1 MSNCFVDTEKQLK
14 VLDAALEVFL
24 RFGFKKTTM
33 GDIAKRAE
41 MSRPSLYLV
50 YPNKEEILRAVFI
63 RKMEDFSREAE
74 RKLEKCSGLEAGIS
88 AVLNSWILEPYEL
101 IRTSPES
108 EEILDLGHNFA
119 PDLREQMLGEIER
132 QLLAVIQSGADRGSS
147 AAERSGVTIE
157 TVARLIA
164 VSTAEMKQLIRNPEE
179 LHQLLS
185 ATAKAYASFL
195 TRLDS

>member
-1 MSNCFVDTEKQLK
+1 VDTEKQLK

-33 GDIAKRAE
+33 GDIAKKAE

-63 RKMEDFSREAE
+63 RKMAEFSSGAE
-74 RKLEKCSGLEAGIS
+74 KKLEKCSGLKAGIS
-88 AVLNSWILEPYEL
+88 AVLDSWIMEPYKL

-108 EEILDLGHNFA
+108 EEILEFGPKFA
-119 PDLREQMLGEIER
+119 PDLRDQMMEQIAS
-132 QLLAVIQSGADRGSS
+132 QLIAVIRS
-147 AAERSGVTIE
+147 APDTDPSAVAKSGVTIE

-164 VSTAEMKQLIRNPEE
+164 VSTAEMKQLVRTPRE
-179 LHQLLS
+179 LKRLLS
-185 ATAKAYASFL
+185 ATAQIHASFL
-195 TRLDS
+195 SGRCRVR

>member
-1 MSNCFVDTEKQLK
+1 MDTEKQTK

-33 GDIAKRAE
+33 GDIARKAD

-63 RKMEDFSREAE
+63 RKIEEFSSVAE
-74 RKLEKCSGLEAGIS
+74 KKLEKCSGLEAGIS
-88 AVLNSWILEPYEL
+88 AVLDSWIMEPYKL

-108 EEILDLGHNFA
+108 EEILEFGPKFA
-119 PDLREQMLGEIER
+119 PDLRDQMMEQIEA
-132 QLLAVIQSGADRGSS
+132 QLIGVIQTYSDAKSS
-147 AAERSGVTIE
+147 TLATSGVTIE

-164 VSTAEMKQLIRNPEE
+164 VSTAEMKQLVRNEKE
-179 LHQLLS
+179 LKQLLS
-185 ATAKAYASFL
+185 ATVKIHASFL
-195 TRLDS
+195 GGRK